1 MLERKYFT
9 PAEGLQ
15 IPCPATR
22 KPVPSDGKWVDASDY
37 WYRRVAEGGGTFSDT
52 APSAAPDAPAA
63 AEHKPT

>member
-15 IPCPATR
+15 IPDPLTR
-22 KPVPSDGKWVDASDY
+22 KAVPPGGKYVMASDY

-52 APSAAPDAPAA
+52 APAA
-63 AEHKPT
+63 AEQEPST

>member
-15 IPCPATR
+15 IPDPLTR
-22 KPVPSDGKWVDASDY
+22 KAVPPDGKYVMASDY

-52 APSAAPDAPAA
+52 APAA
-63 AEHKPT
+63 AEQEPST